1 MNEIRL
7 GDVYKVYFDRSI
19 DSKIKAKTWLCAVI
33 KKEATSAIVVPLTA
47 NVRNGIKDI
56 NRVYFKLDYDGK
68 KENACILSDIPIRV
82 SFTRLKIKKTHLKKQ
97 ELESTIAKSK
107 NFRIIDYDSPILKNV
122 SGVNVANYITVYGN
136 IENIGNGDISEN
148 KEVTYEENTIWN
160 RVGDII
166 TKFFKEK
173 IIKKIFGNWKK

>member
-56 NRVYFKLDYDGK
+56 NRVYFKLDYEGK
-68 KENACILSDIPIRV
+68 EENACILSDIPIRV
-82 SFTRLKIKKTHLKKQ
+82 SFTRLKIKK
-97 ELESTIAKSK
+97 
-107 NFRIIDYDSPILKNV
+107 RI
-122 SGVNVANYITVYGN
+122 
-136 IENIGNGDISEN
+136 
-148 KEVTYEENTIWN
+148 
-160 RVGDII
+160 
-166 TKFFKEK
+166 
-173 IIKKIFGNWKK
+173 